1 MNQKPDKLIPSLYG
15 GVIMAVISA
24 IPFLNFI
31 NCFCCAGIML
41 GGFLGVFF
49 YKNNFTPGTPPL
61 TSGDCL
67 AVGALSGVFGA
78 VIGTL
83 LAYASLMLFGNI
95 MGEFLFDMI
104 RNMNLEIPQEALD
117 AMEESMSA
125 GLTFVSMFMQLIM
138 NLVIDSIF
146 GLLGGL
152 IAYSVYKPKGVI
164 TPPAPMPPPPPV
176 Q

>member
-1 MNQKPDKLIPSLYG
+1 MNQKPDKLIPALYG

-24 IPFLNFI
+24 IPFINFI

-49 YKNNFTPGTPPL
+49 YKNNFTPDTPPF
-61 TSGDCL
+61 TSGDCMG
-67 AVGALSGVFGA
+67 VGALAGVFGA
-78 VIGTL
+78 VIGTV

-95 MGEFLFDMI
+95 MGDYILNMI
-104 RNMNLEIPQEALD
+104 RNMNLEIPPEAWD
-117 AMEESMSA
+117 AMEESMST
-125 GLTFVSMFMQLIM
+125 GMTFISMFIQLISS
-138 NLVIDSIF
+138 LVLDSIF

-152 IAYSVYKPKGVI
+152 IAYSVYKPKGAVM
-164 TPPAPMPPPPPV
+164 PSAPMPPPA